1 AEEGDDSGSEFK
13 AGDIDSHDESLD
25 HIDEDSEEEFSEEE
39 EFDDV
44 DPKKKPK
51 KKSKVTIRGSSAPKS
66 AAVASSFAS
75 SSAGTTASKHSPMAV
90 SQTQQEQST
99 APPKPIAKTVNQAGS
114 HFHNHLTFF
123 TSGRRDMNKH
133 APNHPDYSPRTL
145 LVDYNELERKHKEIG
160 GTLSPAQRQ
169 WWDIKC
175 HYADT
180 VLLFKTGKFYEM
192 FHDDADVGV
201 AHLDFNYMSGTAAH
215 AGFPEAA
222 YDKFVGILVEKG
234 YKVARVEQTET
245 PDMLNERKKR
255 TSGKKPSV
263 VNREVCCVVS
273 KGTRTF
279 CYLEDTSCFEE
290 GSEKKVTTG
299 PLVVIKEVEEEDVAG
314 TKAVCEYGVTVVDA
328 ITGVVTLGQFAD
340 DILRSRM
347 QTLLASYSPS
357 EVLIEGGAKNF
368 PKSNALDSEA
378 RKVLNR
384 TQQNIS
390 PWDAEDGV
398 KELHR
403 RAYYP
408 RSSRKNDPS
417 AGGVGGGIGRWPEV
431 LRACVDGGAS
441 LALSSF
447 GAALFYLQRSLV
459 DAEILSMGIVKAYIP
474 PNNGLSPTESEA
486 LCDHMALDGTT
497 LSNLEILNN
506 LASGSYQG
514 SLLSKIDVTQSP
526 HGSRLLRAWLL
537 RPLFRKVDID
547 RRADVVEELSGG
559 SAAVSMSEARP
570 LLKKTGDI
578 ERLLS
583 RVHSMGQG
591 GGARADGE
599 GPPTGYHPDERAIL
613 YENEKHTKR
622 KVGDF
627 SKLLTGL
634 RNAAEIPEL
643 FDNAEIQSPMLAKIV
658 RTTDNGGCFP
668 ADMKE
673 KLDWFFDNFDL
684 KKASKGEFE
693 PTRGMSEDYDEA
705 CDTIVNIKRELEAYK
720 DEMCSSVIRNGK
732 SHWKYIN
739 IKEDSKDKYL
749 IELPATVSVPA
760 DFELK
765 AKRGKGNNQVNKYRT
780 PEVAGLVKELERA
793 IDVKAAGKA
802 SGMKLVFAKFDSM
815 RNVWMAATHATAM
828 LDALGALAEV
838 AVMPGFSRPQIVDC
852 LPNTKPGIKVVQG
865 RHPCVG
871 ITHSGDDFIPND
883 LTLGGK
889 MGLDENDSNDES
901 SVLLLSGPN
910 MGGKSTLLRQT
921 CLITILAQIGS
932 FVPAE
937 QCALTPVDRIFTR
950 LGASDRI
957 LCGQSTFFVELAE
970 TAAAVRGA
978 TRRSLVIM
986 DELGRGT
993 STFDGTAIASA
1004 TVKHLVERSQCVT
1017 LFATHYHSLLEDWK
1031 NEPSIRLGHME
1042 CIVEDDSE
1050 DDAEKRSNITFLYT
1064 LGEGPCPKSFGVNVA
1079 RLAGLPDDVLQK
1091 AKLVSAAFE

>member
-1 AEEGDDSGSEFK
+1 MAKSNAAPPAGQKNLFSFFTKKKPAAASSAASAAIASPSNAAPNDTTTKSRTIDNNKNNNNTKVRKGTAKSISSSSNHQKLLSRLTLQTKLAVFWPDDNEYYPCTIKEHRTPGGSTGNHVYTLHYEDGEVETVDLSTERFRIIGGVTKKNMGGGGNKRGGTEEDEEDDEVVGGTSNNKKRRRILEDSEEEMDLDEEESSAEEGDDSGSEFK

-25 HIDEDSEEEFSEEE
+25 HVDEDSEEEFSEEE

-51 KKSKVTIRGSSAPKS
+51 KKSKVTVTRVNDNKSASFVSPTPLKSGEKGGASNKNNDNLVDFSSFTSQSPLAADTKIRGSSAPKS

-299 PLVVIKEVEEEDVAG
+299 PLVVIKEVLLDADSDMEVEEEDVAG

-357 EVLIEGGAKNF
+357 EVLIEGGASGASKTLVSLLKSACPPTTVIDRINPKENF

-390 PWDAEDGV
+390 PWNAEDGV

-459 DAEILSMGIVKAYIP
+459 
-474 PNNGLSPTESEA
+474 
-486 LCDHMALDGTT
+486 
-497 LSNLEILNN
+497 
-506 LASGSYQG
+506 
-514 SLLSKIDVTQSP
+514 
-526 HGSRLLRAWLL
+526 
-537 RPLFRKVDID
+537 
-547 RRADVVEELSGG
+547 
-559 SAAVSMSEARP
+559 
-570 LLKKTGDI
+570 
-578 ERLLS
+578 
-583 RVHSMGQG
+583 
-591 GGARADGE
+591 GE
-599 GPPTGYHPDERAIL
+599 CH
-613 YENEKHTKR
+613 
-622 KVGDF
+622 
-627 SKLLTGL
+627 
-634 RNAAEIPEL
+634 
-643 FDNAEIQSPMLAKIV
+643 
-658 RTTDNGGCFP
+658 
-668 ADMKE
+668 
-673 KLDWFFDNFDL
+673 
-684 KKASKGEFE
+684 
-693 PTRGMSEDYDEA
+693 
-705 CDTIVNIKRELEAYK
+705 
-720 DEMCSSVIRNGK
+720 
-732 SHWKYIN
+732 
-739 IKEDSKDKYL
+739 
-749 IELPATVSVPA
+749 
-760 DFELK
+760 
-765 AKRGKGNNQVNKYRT
+765 
-780 PEVAGLVKELERA
+780 
-793 IDVKAAGKA
+793 
-802 SGMKLVFAKFDSM
+802 
-815 RNVWMAATHATAM
+815 
-828 LDALGALAEV
+828 
-838 AVMPGFSRPQIVDC
+838 
-852 LPNTKPGIKVVQG
+852 
-865 RHPCVG
+865 
-871 ITHSGDDFIPND
+871 
-883 LTLGGK
+883 
-889 MGLDENDSNDES
+889 
-901 SVLLLSGPN
+901 
-910 MGGKSTLLRQT
+910 
-921 CLITILAQIGS
+921 
-932 FVPAE
+932 
-937 QCALTPVDRIFTR
+937 
-950 LGASDRI
+950 
-957 LCGQSTFFVELAE
+957 
-970 TAAAVRGA
+970 
-978 TRRSLVIM
+978 
-986 DELGRGT
+986 
-993 STFDGTAIASA
+993 
-1004 TVKHLVERSQCVT
+1004 
-1017 LFATHYHSLLEDWK
+1017 
-1031 NEPSIRLGHME
+1031 
-1042 CIVEDDSE
+1042 
-1050 DDAEKRSNITFLYT
+1050 
-1064 LGEGPCPKSFGVNVA
+1064 
-1079 RLAGLPDDVLQK
+1079 
-1091 AKLVSAAFE
+1091 